1 MSFLPKPK
9 LFPANHVISPNT
21 AAMRSQCLPLST
33 LSSKMYRTKQK
44 TQLLP
49 AATTNGSGRGCPCGL
64 VHSKAPHLGPFLPL
78 TLTFS
83 SSEQRQR
90 NSQCVIFLEGWTF
103 SLHFLSQ
110 GPKATIPMS
119 LLTWA
124 VGTAI
129 PGLSSLF

>member
-1 MSFLPKPK
+1 MSLLPKPK
-9 LFPANHVISPNT
+9 LFPANHAISPNT

-33 LSSKMYRTKQK
+33 LSSKLYRTKQK
-44 TQLLP
+44 TQLLR
-49 AATTNGSGRGCPCGL
+49 AATTNGSGRGCPYGL

-90 NSQCVIFLEGWTF
+90 NSQCVIFLDGWTF
-103 SLHFLSQ
+103 SLHFPSQ

-124 VGTAI
+124 VGIAI